1 MPENTHT
8 QKQYD
13 HRLRRLIQ
21 KTGDLDL
28 AVRYGVPRSTAR
40 GWLKQASTDV
50 VSIDVLD
57 MDAEALQREVLYL
70 RRRIT
75 RLLAL
80 LHLVVVAIKVAEFS
94 FDRVRIPDGTR
105 KQRLL
110 RAIERTRTHLP
121 LRDVLKLIGMS
132 NTRYHAWLGK
142 QECGLDDQPC
152 CPRSTPQQITREEC
166 LVIRDMVTADE
177 YRHVPTGTLARLA
190 QRLGR
195 VFASPTT
202 WYRLVRANKWR
213 RPRQRV
219 HPAKPTVG
227 IRATRPNE
235 VWHVDTTL
243 IRLLDGSKA
252 YLHAIIDN
260 FSRRVLAWR
269 VNDTFIPAVTGELLI
284 EAAREIEDAK
294 PQVLVDGGVE
304 NYNTAV
310 DKLVDSGLL
319 KRILAQTEIRY
330 SNSLIESWWRV
341 IKHQWLFL
349 NTLDTAASVGKL
361 VAFYVDQHNSHLPHS
376 AFKGQTPDEMYYGT
390 GDDIPKT
397 LEEAK
402 LQARELRLKSNRERN
417 CHVCALPTSAS
428 C

>member
-1 MPENTHT
+1 M
-8 QKQYD
+8 
-13 HRLRRLIQ
+13 
-21 KTGDLDL
+21 
-28 AVRYGVPRSTAR
+28 
-40 GWLKQASTDV
+40 LK
-50 VSIDVLD
+50 
-57 MDAEALQREVLYL
+57 
-70 RRRIT
+70 
-75 RLLAL
+75 
-80 LHLVVVAIKVAEFS
+80 F
-94 FDRVRIPDGTR
+94 
-105 KQRLL
+105 
-110 RAIERTRTHLP
+110 
-121 LRDVLKLIGMS
+121 IGMS
-132 NTRYHAWLGK
+132 STRYHAWLGK
-142 QECGLDDQPC
+142 QECGLDDLSC
-152 CPRSTPQQITREEC
+152 CPKSSPQQLTLEES
-166 LVIRDMVTADE
+166 LAIRNMVTADE

-190 QRLGR
+190 QRLGK

-202 WYRLVRANKWR
+202 WYRLVRANNWR
-213 RPRQRV
+213 RPRLRV
-219 HPAKPTVG
+219 HPAKPTIG
-227 IRATRPNE
+227 IRAIRPNE
-235 VWHVDTTL
+235 TWHVDTTL
-243 IRLLDGSKA
+243 IRLIDGSKA

-269 VNDTFIPAVTGELLI
+269 VNDTFIPAVTAELLV
-284 EAAREIEDAK
+284 EAGREIEDTN
-294 PQVLVDGGVE
+294 PQLLVDGGVE
-304 NYNTAV
+304 NYNSAV

-397 LEEAK
+397 LEETK
-402 LQARELRLKSNRERN
+402 LQARELRLKSNRKRN